1 MTHGSALLNKYHYF
15 VTKNFNYHP
24 CVCNGCH
31 NLLQNTKVLDDA
43 FTVEKIIIEI
53 IFGVWL
59 MLKQ

>member
-53 IFGVWL
+53 IFGV
-59 MLKQ
+59 